1 VSLRLINAALSNWGC
16 DCIFFFNYRRIN
28 AALNNPAFRQ
38 HMEGLFG
45 EQRLSALVRKLEQTM
60 PPHVRE
66 EIVIKALSQAL
77 EEGHGEYVLPFRV
90 VDDRGTRTSHH
101 VVFVTKHPLG
111 YGIMKDIMAK
121 ESSSS
126 EQGVPTF
133 EYDPARARQP
143 LLFELSRPLDD
154 LPGMLLDAFAGQT
167 LTMVQVYERHHVGR
181 RFVKANY
188 KSVLRELE
196 EGGTILVTPPREQRP
211 KRHGDV
217 TFADKVLVTFPSR

>member
-1 VSLRLINAALSNWGC
+1 
-16 DCIFFFNYRRIN
+16 
-28 AALNNPAFRQ
+28 
-38 HMEGLFG
+38 ME
-45 EQRLSALVRKLEQTM
+45 
-60 PPHVRE
+60 
-66 EIVIKALSQAL
+66 ALSQAL
-77 EEGHGEYVLPFRV
+77 REGHGQYVLPFRF

-133 EYDPARARQP
+133 EYNPATARQP

-154 LPGMLLDAFAGQT
+154 LPGMVLDAFAGQT

-196 EGGTILVTPPREQRP
+196 EGGTILVTPPKEQRP